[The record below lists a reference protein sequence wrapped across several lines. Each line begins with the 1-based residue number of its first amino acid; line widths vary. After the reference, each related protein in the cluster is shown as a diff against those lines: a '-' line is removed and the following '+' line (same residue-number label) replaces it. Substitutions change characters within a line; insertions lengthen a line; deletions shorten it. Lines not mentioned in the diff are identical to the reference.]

1 MGGRRYWGRYN
12 IRVRTESG
20 GARGVAKVCV
30 ANMPIFCYQN
40 GALSAQLLV
49 VSLMSVCELGPT
61 YDSDVK
67 VSFMVSPG
75 S

>member
-1 MGGRRYWGRYN
+1 VDGGLFWGRYN

-30 ANMPIFCYQN
+30 ANMPIFCYQD

-49 VSLMSVCELGPT
+49 VSLMSVCELGT
-61 YDSDVK
+61 KYDRTLK
-67 VSFMVSPG
+67 VL
-75 S
+75 